1 MGNPTVPRVELG
13 RKTESGIHAV
23 EPPDKLFGRLV
34 AMELINIS
42 LCEAILNNK
51 DLDHV
56 RSELLNKWQNGKEI
70 VTLQA
75 SNYSDTRVAAI
86 AKSNNQSTSKAFRD
100 SLSEFL
106 NYLDDIEQSTHPRP
120 TKNHN
125 KVCHQYEPS

>member
-1 MGNPTVPRVELG
+1 MDNLTVPRVELG
-13 RKTESGIHAV
+13 MKTESGIHAV

-51 DLDHV
+51 DLSHV
-56 RSELLNKWQNGKEI
+56 RSDLLNKWQNGKET

-75 SNYSDTRVAAI
+75 SNYRNTEVAAI
-86 AKSNNQSTSKAFRD
+86 AKSNNKSTLKAFQD

-106 NYLDDIEQSTHPRP
+106 NYLGDIE
-120 TKNHN
+120 
-125 KVCHQYEPS
+125 

>member
-1 MGNPTVPRVELG
+1 MDIPTVPRVELG

-51 DLDHV
+51 DLNHV

-75 SNYSDTRVAAI
+75 SNCSDTRGAAI
-86 AKSNNQSTSKAFRD
+86 AKSNNKSTSKAFRD

-106 NYLDDIEQSTHPRP
+106 NYLDDIE
-120 TKNHN
+120 
-125 KVCHQYEPS
+125 